1 MIKNISVRNMK
12 KFLLMCIKSE
22 HNTIHKSKYV
32 KKSSFNKYDS
42 KFKMSGKYYSHFHLQ
57 DHFFILSDT

>member
-1 MIKNISVRNMK
+1 MTKNISVWNTK

-42 KFKMSGKYYSHFHLQ
+42 KFKMSGKYYSHFHL
-57 DHFFILSDT
+57 